1 GGAGTV
7 AGGLAGCGGW
17 VGLFLGGA
25 GWARLALALARTSDG
40 VGVGAR
46 LSRAGGGLGDWS
58 ARAGDGLAGG
68 VGGDLG
74 LDVGQRVFGV
84 LGEPSQVAGRLRDAV
99 AGPVPAFGGLPGV
112 HVAGAVLGGA
122 EHYR

>member
-1 GGAGTV
+1 AGTV
-7 AGGLAGCGGW
+7 AGGLAGFGGCL
-17 VGLFLGGA
+17 GLFLAGA
-25 GWARLALALARTSDG
+25 VSLRLALALARTSDRIA
-40 VGVGAR
+40 VVAR
-46 LSRAGGGLGDWS
+46 LSRARRGLADWF

-99 AGPVPAFGGLPGV
+99 AGPVPAFGGLPGG
-112 HVAGAVLGGA
+112 HGAGAGLGGPG
-122 EHYR
+122 